1 LFISGQLLP
10 FTLPMIRALLVEDE
24 PLAARRLA
32 GLLQKQAV
40 PFEILGP
47 AESVAQAAALLQA
60 GPAPDVLFLDI
71 HLADGLSFE
80 LFELVTVTC
89 PVIFTTAYDQYALRA
104 FKVNSVDYLLKP
116 IDEDELR
123 AAVAK
128 LQQRLPAATSPE
140 IGIKSSV
147 SSTKELAE
155 NVVAPTPAQLL
166 DAATLTALI
175 QQLRAPAP
183 TASYKSQFVVRVG
196 EHLKVVPV
204 EQVAYF
210 FSLEKTTL
218 LQSTDGRKYVV
229 DYSMEQLESLLDPAQ
244 FFRLNRAYLARQAAI
259 HDIIHYTNSRLQTVL
274 KPAPP
279 ESEGP
284 VLVSREKVSVFKN
297 WLDR

>member
-1 LFISGQLLP
+1 
-10 FTLPMIRALLVEDE
+10 MIRALLVEDE

-40 PFEILGP
+40 PFEIIGP
-47 AESVAQAAALLQA
+47 AESVAQAVALLQA
-60 GPAPDVLFLDI
+60 GPRPDVLFLDI

-116 IDEDELR
+116 IDEEELR

-128 LQQRLPAATSPE
+128 LQQRLPAEKSPDFS
-140 IGIKSSV
+140 IKSSV
-147 SSTKELAE
+147 SSTKEPAE
-155 NVVAPTPAQLL
+155 NVAAPVPVL
-166 DAATLTALI
+166 DTATLAALL
-175 QQLRAPAP
+175 QQLRQPAP

-204 EQVAYF
+204 AQVAYF

-244 FFRLNRAYLARQAAI
+244 FFRLNRAYLAQQAAI
-259 HDIIHYTNSRLQTVL
+259 HDIVHYTNSRLQTIL
-274 KPAPP
+274 RPAPP

-284 VLVSREKVSVFKN
+284 ILVSREKVSVFKS

>member
-1 LFISGQLLP
+1 
-10 FTLPMIRALLVEDE
+10 MIRALLVEDE

-32 GLLQKQAV
+32 GLLHKQAV

-128 LQQRLPAATSPE
+128 LQQRLPAAVSPE

-147 SSTKELAE
+147 SSTKEPPE
-155 NVVAPTPAQLL
+155 NAVAPAPML
-166 DAATLTALI
+166 DAATLAALI
-175 QQLRAPAP
+175 QQLREPAP

-244 FFRLNRAYLARQAAI
+244 FFRLNRAYLAQQAAI

-284 VLVSREKVSVFKN
+284 ILVSREKVSVFKN

>member
-1 LFISGQLLP
+1 ML
-10 FTLPMIRALLVEDE
+10 ALVVEDE
-24 PLAARRLA
+24 PLAARRLTS
-32 GLLQKQAV
+32 LLQKHAAPV
-40 PFEILGP
+40 TILGP
-47 AESVAQAAALLQA
+47 AESVAQAVALLQA

-80 LFELVTVTC
+80 LFEQVAVTC

-116 IDEDELR
+116 IDEEELR
-123 AAVAK
+123 LAIVK
-128 LQQRLPAATSPE
+128 LRQRLAETARLAAESPDFSTK
-140 IGIKSSV
+140 GSV
-147 SSTKELAE
+147 SSTKVNSE
-155 NVVAPTPAQLL
+155 NAATPVL
-166 DAATLTALI
+166 DAATLAALL
-175 QQLRAPAP
+175 QQLRQPAP
-183 TASYKSQFVVRVG
+183 VASYKAQFVVRVG

-229 DYSMEQLESLLDPAQ
+229 DYTMEQLESLLDPTH

-259 HDIIHYTNSRLQTVL
+259 HDIIHYTNSRLQTIL
-274 KPAPP
+274 RPAPP

-284 VLVSREKVSVFKN
+284 ILVSREKVSVFKS

>member
-1 LFISGQLLP
+1 ML
-10 FTLPMIRALLVEDE
+10 ALVVEDE
-24 PLAARRLA
+24 PLAARRLTSM
-32 GLLQKQAV
+32 LQKHAA
-40 PFEILGP
+40 PLTILGP
-47 AESVAQAAALLQA
+47 AESVAQAVALLQA

-80 LFELVTVTC
+80 LFEQVEIRC

-116 IDEDELR
+116 IDEEELIG
-123 AAVAK
+123 ALAK
-128 LQQRLPAATSPE
+128 LRERLPTTATAASDQDFS
-140 IGIKSSV
+140 IKSSV
-147 SSTKELAE
+147 SSTKPASE
-155 NVVAPTPAQLL
+155 NAVAPAL
-166 DAATLTALI
+166 DAATLAALI
-175 QQLRAPAP
+175 QQLRQPAP
-183 TASYKSQFVVRVG
+183 VASYKAQFVVRVG

-229 DYSMEQLESLLDPAQ
+229 DYTMEQLEGLLDPSQ

-259 HDIIHYTNSRLQTVL
+259 HDIINYTNSRLQTIL

-279 ESEGP
+279 ESEGH
-284 VLVSREKVSVFKN
+284 VLVSREKVSVFKS

>member
-1 LFISGQLLP
+1 
-10 FTLPMIRALLVEDE
+10 MIRALLVEDE

-71 HLADGLSFE
+71 HLADSLSFE

-116 IDEDELR
+116 IDEEELR

-128 LQQRLPAATSPE
+128 LRQRLPGAASAK

-147 SSTKELAE
+147 SSTKEPAE
-155 NVVAPTPAQLL
+155 NAPAPAPML
-166 DAATLTALI
+166 DAATLAALI
-175 QQLRAPAP
+175 QQLREPAP

-229 DYSMEQLESLLDPAQ
+229 DYSMEQLESLLDPAR
-244 FFRLNRAYLARQAAI
+244 FFRLNRAYLAQQAAI
-259 HDIIHYTNSRLQTVL
+259 HDIINYTNSRLQTVL

-284 VLVSREKVSVFKN
+284 ILVSREKVSVFKN

>member
-1 LFISGQLLP
+1 ML
-10 FTLPMIRALLVEDE
+10 RALLVEDE

-32 GLLQKQAV
+32 SLLQKQAV

-47 AESVAQAAALLQA
+47 AESVAQAVALLQA

-80 LFELVTVTC
+80 LFEQVKVTC
-89 PVIFTTAYDQYALRA
+89 PVIFTTAYDQYAVRA

-116 IDEDELR
+116 IDEEELSQ
-123 AAVAK
+123 AVTK
-128 LQQRLPAATSPE
+128 LQQRLPAAPVSE
-140 IGIKSSV
+140 IGTKSSV
-147 SSTKELAE
+147 SSTKESAE
-155 NVVAPTPAQLL
+155 NAGPAAATL
-166 DAATLTALI
+166 DAAMLAGLI
-175 QQLRAPAP
+175 AQLRQPAP
-183 TASYKSQFVVRVG
+183 VASYKSQFVVRVG

-210 FSLEKTTL
+210 LSLEKTTL

-229 DYSMEQLESLLDPAQ
+229 DYSMEQLEGLLDPSQ

-259 HDIIHYTNSRLQTVL
+259 ADIIHYTNSRLQTIL

>member
-1 LFISGQLLP
+1 ML
-10 FTLPMIRALLVEDE
+10 RALLVEDE

-47 AESVAQAAALLQA
+47 AESVAQAVALLQA

-80 LFELVTVTC
+80 LFEQVTVTC
-89 PVIFTTAYDQYALRA
+89 PVIFTTAYDQYAVRA

-116 IDEDELR
+116 IDEDELSQ
-123 AAVAK
+123 AVTK
-128 LQQRLPAATSPE
+128 LRQRLPGFNSNNGLAPAAGNEPNFSTK
-140 IGIKSSV
+140 GSV
-147 SSTKELAE
+147 SSTKNIAE
-155 NVVAPTPAQLL
+155 NAPPAPAL
-166 DAATLTALI
+166 DAATLAALL
-175 QQLRAPAP
+175 QQLRQPAP
-183 TASYKSQFVVRVG
+183 VASYKSQFVVRVG

-218 LQSTDGRKYVV
+218 LQSVDGRKYVV
-229 DYSMEQLESLLDPAQ
+229 DYTLEQLESLLDPSR
-244 FFRLNRAYLARQAAI
+244 FFRLNRAYLTQQAAI
-259 HDIIHYTNSRLQTVL
+259 HDIIHYASSRLQTVL
-274 KPAPP
+274 RPAPP

-284 VLVSREKVSVFKN
+284 VLVSREKVSVFKS

>member
-1 LFISGQLLP
+1 ML
-10 FTLPMIRALLVEDE
+10 RALLVEDE

-32 GLLQKQAV
+32 SLLQKQAV

-47 AESVAQAAALLQA
+47 AESVAQAVSLLQA

-80 LFELVTVTC
+80 LFEQVAVTC
-89 PVIFTTAYDQYALRA
+89 PVVFTTAYDQYAVRA

-116 IDEDELR
+116 IDEEELR
-123 AAVAK
+123 QAVAK
-128 LQQRLPAATSPE
+128 LQQRLALPGPATTDADFGT
-140 IGIKSSV
+140 KSSV
-147 SSTKELAE
+147 SSTKIASE
-155 NVVAPTPAQLL
+155 NSSPAPGI
-166 DAATLTALI
+166 DAATLAALL
-175 QQLRAPAP
+175 QQLRQPAPA
-183 TASYKSQFVVRVG
+183 ASYKSQFVVRVG

-204 EQVAYF
+204 EQIAYF

-229 DYSMEQLESLLDPAQ
+229 DYTMEQLEGLLDPSQ
-244 FFRLNRAYLARQAAI
+244 FFRLNRAFLAQQAAI
-259 HDIIHYTNSRLQTVL
+259 VDIIHYTNSRLQTIL

-279 ESEGP
+279 DSEGP
-284 VLVSREKVSVFKN
+284 VLVSREKVSVFKS

>member
-1 LFISGQLLP
+1 
-10 FTLPMIRALLVEDE
+10 MIRALLVEDE

-40 PFEILGP
+40 PFEIIGP
-47 AESVAQAAALLQA
+47 AESVAQAVALLQA

-104 FKVNSVDYLLKP
+104 FKVNSIDYLLKP
-116 IDEDELR
+116 IDAEELS
-123 AAVAK
+123 AAVGK
-128 LQQRLPAATSPE
+128 LQQRLPAATAPDF
-140 IGIKSSV
+140 GIKSSV
-147 SSTKELAE
+147 SSIKVPAG
-155 NVVAPTPAQLL
+155 NAPAPML
-166 DAATLTALI
+166 DAATLAALL
-175 QQLRAPAP
+175 QQLRQPAP

-229 DYSMEQLESLLDPAQ
+229 DYSMEQLEGLLDPAQ

-259 HDIIHYTNSRLQTVL
+259 HDIIHYTNSRLQTIL
-274 KPAPP
+274 KPATP

-284 VLVSREKVSVFKN
+284 VLVSREKVSVFKS

>member
-1 LFISGQLLP
+1 ML
-10 FTLPMIRALLVEDE
+10 ALVVEDE
-24 PLAARRLA
+24 PLAARRLTA
-32 GLLQKQAV
+32 LLQKHAA
-40 PFEILGP
+40 PLTLLGP
-47 AESVAQAAALLQA
+47 AESVEQAVALLQA

-80 LFELVTVTC
+80 LFEQVEITC

-104 FKVNSVDYLLKP
+104 FRVNSVDYLLKP
-116 IDEDELR
+116 IDEEELR
-123 AAVAK
+123 VALVK
-128 LQQRLPAATSPE
+128 LRQRLPAAQDQDF
-140 IGIKSSV
+140 GIKGSV
-147 SSTKELAE
+147 SSTKPVAE
-155 NVVAPTPAQLL
+155 NAPAPVM
-166 DAATLTALI
+166 DAATLATLI
-175 QQLRAPAP
+175 QQLRQPAPAV
-183 TASYKSQFVVRVG
+183 SYKAQFVVRVG

-229 DYSMEQLESLLDPAQ
+229 DYTMEQLEGLLDPSQ
-244 FFRLNRAYLARQAAI
+244 FFRLNRAYLAQQAAI
-259 HDIIHYTNSRLQTVL
+259 HDIIHYTNSRLQTIL

-284 VLVSREKVSVFKN
+284 ILVSREKVSVFKS

>member
-1 LFISGQLLP
+1 ML
-10 FTLPMIRALLVEDE
+10 ALLVEDE

-32 GLLQKQAV
+32 SLLAKLPEPLEV
-40 PFEILGP
+40 RGP
-47 AESVAQAAALLQA
+47 AESVAQAVAMLQA

-80 LFELVTVTC
+80 LFEQVEVTC

-104 FKVNSVDYLLKP
+104 FKVNSIDYLLKP
-116 IDEDELR
+116 IDESELHI
-123 AAVAK
+123 AVAK
-128 LQQRLPAATSPE
+128 LRQRLALSSASE

-147 SSTKELAE
+147 SSTK
-155 NVVAPTPAQLL
+155 VPAL
-166 DAATLTALI
+166 DAATLAALVE
-175 QQLRAPAP
+175 QLRQPAPA
-183 TASYKSQFVVRVG
+183 ASYKSQFVVRVG

-229 DYSMEQLESLLDPAQ
+229 DYTLEQLENLLDPGQ

-259 HDIIHYTNSRLQTVL
+259 HDIIHYTNARLQTVL
-274 KPAPP
+274 RPAPP

-284 VLVSREKVSVFKN
+284 VLVSREKVSTFKS

>member
-1 LFISGQLLP
+1 ML
-10 FTLPMIRALLVEDE
+10 ALVVEDE
-24 PLAARRLA
+24 PLAARRLIN
-32 GLLQKQAV
+32 LLHKQ
-40 PFEILGP
+40 PEPLTILGT
-47 AESVAQAAALLQA
+47 AESVAQAVALLQA

-80 LFELVTVTC
+80 LFEQVAVRC

-116 IDEDELR
+116 IDEEELR
-123 AAVAK
+123 AALTK
-128 LQQRLPAATSPE
+128 LHQRMRPTDAEPV
-140 IGIKSSV
+140 IGTKGAV
-147 SSTKELAE
+147 SSTK
-155 NVVAPTPAQLL
+155 VPASVPAL
-166 DAATLTALI
+166 DAATLAALV
-175 QQLRAPAP
+175 QQLRQP
-183 TASYKSQFVVRVG
+183 TPQATYKAQFVVRVG

-229 DYSMEQLESLLDPAQ
+229 DYSMEQLETLLDPQQ

-259 HDIIHYTNSRLQTVL
+259 ADIIHYTNSRLQTIL

-284 VLVSREKVSVFKN
+284 VLVSREKVSVFKS

>member
-1 LFISGQLLP
+1 ML
-10 FTLPMIRALLVEDE
+10 ALVVEDE
-24 PLAARRLA
+24 PLAARRLTA
-32 GLLQKQAV
+32 LLHKHVA
-40 PFEILGP
+40 PLTLLGP
-47 AESVAQAAALLQA
+47 AESVAQAVALLQA

-80 LFELVTVTC
+80 LFEQVEVRC

-116 IDEDELR
+116 IDEAELV
-123 AAVAK
+123 AALDK
-128 LQQRLPAATSPE
+128 LRQRLGAEKPDFGT
-140 IGIKSSV
+140 KSSV
-147 SSTKELAE
+147 SSTKE
-155 NVVAPTPAQLL
+155 VAPTAVL
-166 DAATLTALI
+166 DAATLAALV
-175 QQLRAPAP
+175 QQLRQPAP
-183 TASYKSQFVVRVG
+183 TASYKAQFVVRVG

-210 FSLEKTTL
+210 FSLEKATL

-229 DYSMEQLESLLDPAQ
+229 DYTMEQLEALLDPAH
-244 FFRLNRAYLARQAAI
+244 FFRLNRAYLAQQAAI
-259 HDIIHYTNSRLQTVL
+259 ADIIHYTNSRLQTIL

-284 VLVSREKVSVFKN
+284 VLVSREKVSVFKS